1 MENASKALLIGA
13 ATLIA
18 ILTIS
23 IAIRMFKS
31 AYNVSKTYDSQAQS
45 IESREF
51 NSKFTRFYG
60 APKEDGTTQQQ
71 ATIHDII
78 TLANFAYNYNA
89 QAQIDSTDISDPIH
103 VSIGIEGVNPSKK
116 ITNLENKGNDIKS
129 GSQANLYTYL
139 LQNCYYINNNSPNVN
154 AIIYFEIKI
163 NSQNADGK
171 INSVTFKAT
180 DPSADN
186 YIEL

>member
-13 ATLIA
+13 AMLIA
-18 ILTIS
+18 ILTIG
-23 IAIRMFKS
+23 IATRLFKS
-31 AYNVSKTYDSQAQS
+31 AYNVSKTYDNQAQS
-45 IESREF
+45 TESREF

-60 APKEDGTTQQQ
+60 APKEDGSTQQQ

-78 TLANFAYNYNA
+78 TLANFVHNYNT
-89 QAQIDSTDISDPIH
+89 QIQIDPTDTSDPIH
-103 VSIGIEGVNPSKK
+103 VSIQLEGVNPSKK
-116 ITNLENKGNDIKS
+116 IDHLENKSNDIKS
-129 GSQANLYTYL
+129 GSKTNLYTYL
-139 LQNCYYINNNSPNVN
+139 LQKCYYINNDSPNVN

-163 NSQNADGK
+163 NSQNATGK
-171 INSVTFKAT
+171 INSVTFKAV